1 MFTFRGNSYL
11 LLASSTTYSLIY
23 VMKLINFG
31 PISSTKADLFS
42 FHYQICRKFSLIEAK
57 THTSATKVLL
67 NMTDSDTTDLTYVES

>member
-31 PISSTKADLFS
+31 PISSTKADIFS
-42 FHYQICRKFSLIEAK
+42 FHY
-57 THTSATKVLL
+57 
-67 NMTDSDTTDLTYVES
+67 